1 MVMVFFGVK
10 LYPVLFW
17 KSLSDADPEFV
28 QGGGGWGDKQGVSEI
43 LHVGSRYKKRQ
54 TNIVI

>member
-1 MVMVFFGVK
+1 MVMVFWGVK

-43 LHVGSRYKKRQ
+43 LHVGSRYKG
-54 TNIVI
+54 V